1 MKFVKNRWLLLFLLQ
16 ISCTWT
22 FPKCSFLIRP
32 LPTPT
37 RRCCRSISSLC
48 ERPPS
53 NSVQF
58 DLDLVAKDPQLI
70 KSHLLARQTSESI
83 ISMIDSIEEFR
94 KLRSTLIV
102 ERDKARNV
110 RKKLSKEIWVL
121 LSNQKLQEAEQIKV
135 EVETAA
141 SMAQEA
147 DEKLALIE
155 AEITKVLQILPN
167 LLDDR

>member
-1 MKFVKNRWLLLFLLQ
+1 MKVFRKRWLLLLLQ
-16 ISCTWT
+16 VSCIWT
-22 FPKCSFLIRP
+22 FPKCLVRP
-32 LPTPT
+32 FSCFPS
-37 RRCCRSISSLC
+37 RICSRSITPFY

-70 KSHLLARQTSESI
+70 KSHLLARQASESI
-83 ISMIDSIEEFR
+83 ISTIDSIEEFR
-94 KLRSTLIV
+94 KMRSTLIV

-121 LSNQKLQEAEQIKV
+121 LSNQKLPEAEQIKV
-135 EVETAA
+135 EVETAV

-155 AEITKVLQILPN
+155 AEIVKVLQILPN